1 MPIKQFGLIVS
12 FLRFLDVNAFAIE
25 FILIKA
31 RSLRSRSTRWESYLF
46 MFCGLRLL
54 ASHHFHIGVQNRWWY
69 KNPYWHLI
77 FIGNLKQSNTEKK
90 WGICADMKTNRQA
103 VVFYVSVA
111 SESLLP
117 IWIPLSPCV
126 VNSVQ
131 WATLNL

>member
-54 ASHHFHIGVQNRWWY
+54 ASHHFHIGVHNR
-69 KNPYWHLI
+69 
-77 FIGNLKQSNTEKK
+77 
-90 WGICADMKTNRQA
+90 
-103 VVFYVSVA
+103 
-111 SESLLP
+111 
-117 IWIPLSPCV
+117 
-126 VNSVQ
+126 
-131 WATLNL
+131 